1 MVLER
6 GWYYSLLLWGHG
18 ADNDR
23 EQKKYDLATVLFFA
37 RTFAPQVEFQKAAR
51 LLFLLYRA
59 STIENE
65 SLF

>member
-6 GWYYSLLLWGHG
+6 GGYYSLLLWGHG

-23 EQKKYDLATVLFFA
+23 EQKKYDLAVLFFA